1 MTDTLYHIGFGKS
14 DLGPN
19 APTVAVLSGDPDR
32 ATLIAETSSNPKP
45 FPNIVA

>member
-32 ATLIAETSSNPKP
+32 ATLIAEKQ
-45 FPNIVA
+45 IGRAHV